1 MRRLKSST
9 DGFIRKYDYVTKT
22 TKMTPRNGPFR
33 KVMGVGLVRLG
44 KIYQYICQVKK
55 THIFS
60 HCCKNNATK
69 VKKKKRFP
77 RQVCKTKFWNPQITS
92 PPPLACQ
99 ASPDKIFTEISC
111 KILLKNPGFVV
122 VRPIVVS
129 RRSIVRKTLLL
140 LLLFLHLQKYQQ
152 WCLPCRI
159 CHITGSI

>member
-1 MRRLKSST
+1 
-9 DGFIRKYDYVTKT
+9 
-22 TKMTPRNGPFR
+22 
-33 KVMGVGLVRLG
+33 MGVGSVGLG
-44 KIYQYICQVKK
+44 KIYQDICQVKK
-55 THIFS
+55 THVQS
-60 HCCKNNATK
+60 LLKKQCYQSE
-69 VKKKKRFP
+69 KKKGFP

-99 ASPDKIFTEISC
+99 DGPDKIFTEISC
-111 KILLKNPGFVV
+111 KIVLKNPGFVV

-129 RRSIVRKTLLL
+129 RRSIVSETLLLL